1 MGTRSHRMPSWMF
14 FLMLLVVL
22 WVVYQQLSDARK
34 HFVVNTLK
42 QLPYLPARYA
52 V

>member
-1 MGTRSHRMPSWMF
+1 MCARSNRKPHLLF
-14 FLMLLVVL
+14 FLLLLIVL
-22 WVVYQQLSDARK
+22 WVVYQQLSDAQKRL
-34 HFVVNTLK
+34 VANTLK

>member
-1 MGTRSHRMPSWMF
+1 MCTRSHRRPPLLF
-14 FLMLLVVL
+14 FLLLLVVL
-22 WVVYQQLSDARK
+22 WVIYQQLSDAQKRL
-34 HFVVNTLK
+34 VVNTLK

>member
-1 MGTRSHRMPSWMF
+1 MCSQCKCKPYLCFSLLLLIVSWI
-14 FLMLLVVL
+14 
-22 WVVYQQLSDARK
+22 VYQQLSDAQK